1 MVYNI
6 PPITKNP
13 IEIINNGNIAD
24 FTFETFSYRSGSY
37 VRTIKPTK
45 KENYIEFKIPDSST
59 TGFTAWIFS
68 KKTID
73 LTTAKKLLVSIP
85 SYEDLKEESGYQQFV
100 SLPAY
105 IEIGFYPYSAET
117 AKENSYL
124 NSSNFDT
131 YIPPNA
137 IRYNLKGG
145 GYGELS
151 EKEKQTMVEYSGY
164 TGLTN
169 AVLNI
174 KNLKGNYYL
183 YFSCDSFD
191 STFENAEFMGDI
203 VRITNFSIT

>member
-6 PPITKNP
+6 PPITKKP

-24 FTFETFSYRSGSY
+24 FTFETFAYLSGSN
-37 VRTIKPTK
+37 VRTITPTK
-45 KENYIEFKIPDSST
+45 KENYTQFKILDSST

-85 SYEDLKEESGYQQFV
+85 SYEDLKQSGYQQFAQ
-100 SLPAY
+100 LPAY

-124 NSSNFDT
+124 NRSFFDT

-137 IRYNLKGG
+137 IRYRLKSGS
-145 GYGELS
+145 YGALS
-151 EKEKQTMVEYSGY
+151 EKEKQTMIEYSGY

-169 AVLNI
+169 AILNI

-183 YFSCDSFD
+183 YFACDSFD
-191 STFENAEFMGDI
+191 SSFENAAFMGDI